1 MIRNGFVLFFLLLF
15 SSNLYAQP
23 SIQSSSDTVNAAVG
37 ESKTIPLFISGSG
50 SFEASVSL
58 PNKKWKAGLFKSQIK
73 LKGSQTEIVRISVPG
88 KTRQGI
94 HPLVYKLEGDSTQ
107 VKKTVYIKVPL
118 KRKVEATLGELQNI
132 IVKGSSPKVSLIVKN
147 RSNIEENINV
157 KGDFKAKFSLKPNQ
171 SKKLSVPIPD
181 ESNNISLVVENSE
194 GTVEHFYRNY
204 QVVSPPEKQKL
215 TRFQYPVRSGVRTS
229 LENSFGKKRS
239 FTQIWIDG
247 EGRLSNASE
256 TTLDFN
262 LRSPPLQNFSSIN
275 PLPRS
280 TFSNRSLYRA
290 SLHNPDYKLRF
301 GDQNFKR
308 TKLTGNAASGF
319 GIGGQ
324 YNVTSQTNISSF
336 YSGSRYYSRTQ
347 FGASLSHQLRE
358 GHTVSTNIGHNRSS
372 FFTGTAVSGRSFYN
386 QDLLRIESELSL
398 DFASENTGV
407 SLMKDVRFGGSD
419 HYIRSRYANYST
431 SNPSF
436 QRGSERFLVQGS
448 TELLNTKFF
457 SSYRYNDT
465 SYRFSNN
472 VLKVGLSQSIF
483 NVEYRRKFG
492 GETQRDHLRASLFLR
507 GKKLSFN
514 TRARIGWTSYESETT
529 RSEKYEATIRYK
541 NEKGFRGSLRG
552 HYRAGS
558 LGFYSGRKNQYGVHS
573 NLSYNWNGK
582 RVYLSSSVK
591 KNRAIYQSHSAGG
604 SYKTNKGTRLKLG
617 ASYQNS
623 FTGWWGVEFEV
634 SSPIDLPLKKDQ
646 TAGLAAGRVVD
657 GNGEPVEDMV
667 VFVGN
672 KASVTNKN
680 GEYSVRRD
688 PGDYDIWL
696 SPSKLDPS
704 RIVRG
709 TSAGVSVIGGE
720 KTYRT
725 VTVYSG
731 ATVEGGVFYQNGKPA
746 EGITLKISNGQK
758 SYYKTTNSD
767 GRIQFFG
774 LVPGQWNLKFAS
786 EQNENV
792 KPTSKFEKTFR
803 LDSGENES
811 FEAEVEK
818 DDGINFLN
826 DEPNP

>member
-23 SIQSSSDTVNAAVG
+23 SIQSSSDTVNVAVG

-147 RSNIEENINV
+147 RSNVRENINV
-157 KGDFKAKFSLKPNQ
+157 IGDFKENFSLKPNQ

-181 ESNNISLVVENSE
+181 ENNNISLVVENSE
-194 GTVEHFYRNY
+194 GTVKHFHRNY
-204 QVVSPPEKQKL
+204 QIISPPEEQKL
-215 TRFQYPVRSGVRTS
+215 TRFQYPVRSGIRTS

-239 FTQIWIDG
+239 FTQVWMEG

-280 TFSNRSLYRA
+280 TFSNRSLYRT

-324 YNVTSQTNISSF
+324 YNVTSQTDISSF

-386 QDLLRIESELSL
+386 QDLLRLESELSL

-407 SLMKDVRFGGSD
+407 SLMKDVRFGSSD
-419 HYIRSRYANYST
+419 HYIRSRYAKYST

-436 QRGSERFLVQGS
+436 QRGSERFLIRGS

-465 SYRFSNN
+465 SYQFSNN
-472 VLKVGLSQSIF
+472 VFKVGVSQSTF
-483 NVEYRRKFG
+483 NVEYRRQFG
-492 GETQRDHLRASLFLR
+492 GGTQRDHLRASLFLR

-514 TRARIGWTSYESETT
+514 TRARIGWTSYESKTT
-529 RSEKYEATIRYK
+529 RSEKYEATVRYK

-552 HYRAGS
+552 HYRVGS
-558 LGFYSGRKNQYGVHS
+558 PGFYSGRRKQYGIHS
-573 NLSYNWNGK
+573 NFSYNWKKK
-582 RVYLSSSVK
+582 RVYLSNSVK
-591 KNRAIYQSHSAGG
+591 KNRGIYHSHSAGG
-604 SYKTNKGTRLKLG
+604 SYQTNKGTRLKLG
-617 ASYQNS
+617 ASYQNN

-634 SSPIDLPLKKDQ
+634 SSPIDVPLKKDQ
-646 TAGLAAGRVVD
+646 TVGLAAGRVVD
-657 GNGEPVEDMV
+657 GDGKPIENMV

-672 KASVTNKN
+672 EASVTNKN
-680 GEYSVRRD
+680 GEYAIQRN
-688 PGDYDIWL
+688 PGNYDIRL
-696 SPSKLDPS
+696 SPTKLDPS
-704 RIVRG
+704 KIVKG
-709 TSAGVSVIGGE
+709 TRADVNVFGGE

-725 VTVYSG
+725 VKVYSG
-731 ATVEGGVFYQNGKPA
+731 ASVEGKVLYQNGEPA
-746 EGITLKISNGQK
+746 KGFTLKISNGQK
-758 SYYKTTNSD
+758 SYYKVTNSD
-767 GRIQFFG
+767 GRVQFSG
-774 LVPGQWNLKFAS
+774 LVPDKWNLKFVS
-786 EQNENV
+786 EQNEDV
-792 KPTSKFEKTFR
+792 KLASEFRKKFQ

-811 FEAEVEK
+811 FETEVEK

-826 DEPNP
+826 EEPN